1 MRSAQSGINWHKM
14 GRYGL
19 YGVVTV
25 YLLFCVVMY
34 SIQRWMLYQPD
45 RISSNEFNS
54 LLIHDFGTA
63 ATVLPQF
70 GAVVVQPDAGQKIQ
84 GTAIFY
90 HGNDH
95 SLFQNAPVARQFLE
109 RGYRLVLAE
118 YPGFG
123 ARAGEPTERTLVTDS
138 DHLYAKVTSLFPN
151 EPITVVGESLG
162 TGVAV
167 QVSALAN
174 ERGQAPA
181 ALVLIT
187 PFTSVVDVAENT
199 WWMLPTR
206 LLLKDRFES
215 KRWLDHY
222 DGPVAVVVAGNDEVV
237 GADQGFEMYKKA
249 TQRGKASVLTLKNAL
264 HDDWVTRLSSHD
276 WSTLLAVGRDQPAPL
291 GERQFAAI

>member
-1 MRSAQSGINWHKM
+1 MLSAQSEISWQKM

-19 YGVVTV
+19 YGFVTV
-25 YLLFCVVMY
+25 YLVFCAVMY
-34 SIQRWMLYQPD
+34 SIQRSVLYQPD
-45 RISSNEFNS
+45 RISSSEFDS
-54 LLIHDFGTA
+54 LLIRDFGAA

-70 GAVVVQPDAGQKIQ
+70 GAVLVQPNAGQAIQ

-95 SLFQNAPVARQFLE
+95 SLFQNAPVARQFLD

-123 ARAGEPTERTLVTDS
+123 ARAGEPTERALVTDS
-138 DHLYAKVTSLFPN
+138 DHLYAQVASMFPH

-167 QVSALAN
+167 QVSALAK

-187 PFTSVVDVAENT
+187 PFTSAVDVAENT

-206 LLLKDRFES
+206 WLMKDRFES

-222 DGPVAVVVAGNDEVV
+222 DGPVAVVVAGSDEVV
-237 GADQGFEMYKKA
+237 GADQGFEMYQKA
-249 TQRGKASVLTLKNAL
+249 IHRGKASVLTLHNAL
-264 HDDWVTRLSSHD
+264 HDDWVTRLSSQD
-276 WSTLLAVGRDQPAPL
+276 WSTLLAVGRDAVAPIDGHQL
-291 GERQFAAI
+291 AAI

>member
-1 MRSAQSGINWHKM
+1 MPSAESSINWQKM

-19 YGVVTV
+19 YGFVTV
-25 YLLFCVVMY
+25 YLMFCVVMY
-34 SIQRWMLYQPD
+34 SIQRTMLYEPD
-45 RISSNEFNS
+45 RISSSEFNS
-54 LLIHDFGTA
+54 LLERDFGAA
-63 ATVLPQF
+63 ATVLPEF
-70 GAVVVQPDAGQKIQ
+70 GAVVVQPKAGQAVQ

-90 HGNDH
+90 HGSDH
-95 SLFQNAPVARQFLE
+95 SLFQNAPVARQFLD

-123 ARAGEPTERTLVTDS
+123 ARAGEPTEHALVTDS
-138 DHLYAKVTSLFPN
+138 DQLYATVAGMFPHD
-151 EPITVVGESLG
+151 PITVIGESLG

-167 QVSALAN
+167 QVSALAS

-206 LLLKDRFES
+206 WLMKDRFES
-215 KRWLDHY
+215 KRWLDRY
-222 DGPVAVVVAGNDEVV
+222 QGPVAVVVAESDEVV
-237 GADQGFEMYKKA
+237 GADQGFAMYQKA
-249 TQRGKASVLTLKNAL
+249 MQRGKASVLTLQNAL
-264 HDDWVTRLSSHD
+264 HDDWVKRLSWGD

-291 GERQFAAI
+291 GGPQLAAI